1 MISFFTTQ
9 SMCELECSILFECQ
23 MIGFV
28 EWQILKLNPCL
39 KVGIVFYREEISN
52 SIFTKHS
59 MIHVPV

>member
-1 MISFFTTQ
+1 
-9 SMCELECSILFECQ
+9 MCELECSILFECQ

-39 KVGIVFYREEISN
+39 KVGILFYREEISN

>member
-1 MISFFTTQ
+1 
-9 SMCELECSILFECQ
+9 

-39 KVGIVFYREEISN
+39 KVGILFYREEISN